1 MRDYLLR
8 RLLII
13 RLGSIFISLANP
25 VIIIDTT
32 PIRIIAVNP
41 IVETKKSLLN
51 ILYLLYST
59 SFQTTVKEHLFALKL
74 FQKRKL

>member
-1 MRDYLLR
+1 M
-8 RLLII
+8 
-13 RLGSIFISLANP
+13 SLANP

-51 ILYLLYST
+51 MLYLLYST
-59 SFQTTVKEHLFALKL
+59 SFQATVKEHLLVVKL
-74 FQKRKL
+74 FQ